1 MNYLIDYKP
10 PRIAMGL
17 VILAA
22 VTYVAA
28 PLRLHAS
35 LPLAALLLALF
46 GFALMIRAWW
56 LFKLAGTAVCPTRTA
71 TSLITHD
78 VFSVTR
84 NPMYLG
90 IFLMLSALGMVSGG
104 AAFYGAA
111 IVYLALMDRLFCV
124 FEEQKSRA
132 EFGQEYI
139 SYTRRVRRWL

>member
-1 MNYLIDYKP
+1 MNPLIDYKP

-17 VILAA
+17 AGLAA
-22 VTYVAA
+22 ATYVAI
-28 PLRLHAS
+28 PLRLHTG
-35 LPLAALLLALF
+35 LPLAAALLALL

-56 LFKLAGTAVCPTRTA
+56 LFKLAGTAVCPTHTA

-90 IFLMLSALGMVSGG
+90 IFLMLTAPGMASGG

-111 IVYLALMDRLFCV
+111 IAYFVLMDRLFCE
-124 FEEQKSRA
+124 FEEEKSRA
-132 EFGQEYI
+132 EFGDEYI